1 MVPLIYFK
9 ISNLKVLLKGLLVLA
24 VLLLAYVFVGVA
36 PASAVVTVL
45 DWAAVRGTDNGVY
58 AASFLS
64 DGSWSSWQW
73 LGGYTLSPP
82 GICED
87 PGVGTVYVA
96 VRGTNNGIY
105 LKSWSSSLGW
115 SAGWASPVEQQ

>member
-36 PASAVVTVL
+36 AASAVVTVL

-96 VRGTNNGIY
+96 VREQRY
-105 LKSWSSSLGW
+105 LPLSHGVVVWDGLLVGRLR
-115 SAGWASPVEQQ
+115 VEQQ